1 MPKIPNPTF
10 FGGQLVFSRSF
21 YLSHLLHNHTI
32 FSIQKRFF
40 KFGIPI
46 VIFPIK
52 ID

>member
-1 MPKIPNPTF
+1 
-10 FGGQLVFSRSF
+10 
-21 YLSHLLHNHTI
+21 LLHNHTI

-52 ID
+52 IE